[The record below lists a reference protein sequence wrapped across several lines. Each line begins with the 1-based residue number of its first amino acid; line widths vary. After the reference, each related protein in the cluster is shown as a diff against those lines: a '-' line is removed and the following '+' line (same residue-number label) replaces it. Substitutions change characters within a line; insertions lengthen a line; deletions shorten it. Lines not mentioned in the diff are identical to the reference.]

1 MYTLELAQ
9 AIHQEK
15 LRQAE
20 QWRLSRQVARDAAR
34 SRKRLRSRLG
44 DLLIAF
50 GNRLKAQSAM
60 RAQAS
65 SLVN

>member
-50 GNRLKAQSAM
+50 GNRLKGQSAM